1 MPAASQLEMEQ
12 TAYQALLDSGYL
24 QRAPSLRRIF
34 IYICTQYFEG
44 KAEEIKEYN
53 IAVEALGKPP
63 QFDQKESSVV
73 RVEVHRLR
81 KRLQQYYATVGAG
94 AAVEI
99 SIPEG
104 SYVPLF
110 VPRQALTTVG
120 SVEVTA
126 AEKLP
131 VVELRKHERSWMV
144 GFAIRAAAVV
154 IALGAVAIWVET
166 RYQERAT
173 AARQPAP
180 VEARG
185 TAITGTDGV
194 IRILAG

>member
-53 IAVEALGKPP
+53 IAVEALGKPA

-94 AAVEI
+94 APVEI

-104 SYVPLF
+104 SYVPVF
-110 VPRQALTTVG
+110 VSRQALSVAAG
-120 SVEVTA
+120 SVEVATTGP
-126 AEKLP
+126 LP
-131 VVELRKHERSWMV
+131 VVELRKKQRRRLLQM
-144 GFAIRAAAVV
+144 AARASVVVLVLAAT
-154 IALGAVAIWVET
+154 GIWVAT
-166 RYQERAT
+166 RNQEKLA
-173 AARQPAP
+173 AARQGFPAESVSGAP
-180 VEARG
+180 G
-185 TAITGTDGV
+185 
-194 IRILAG
+194 